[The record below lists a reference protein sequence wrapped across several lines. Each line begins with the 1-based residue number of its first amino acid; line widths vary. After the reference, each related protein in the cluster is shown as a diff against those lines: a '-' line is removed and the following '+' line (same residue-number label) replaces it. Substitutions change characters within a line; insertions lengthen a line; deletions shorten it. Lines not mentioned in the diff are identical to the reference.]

1 MSELVESRLDYWALG
16 HIHESIVP
24 RPSDPFIGYPGH
36 TQGRHINEAGPRGC
50 FLVRVT
56 SEGLLDGAP
65 EFVATDSVRWLSGE
79 VEITGLETM
88 DGLLARIEDRI
99 RELADRAE
107 GRSVVARITLRGRGR
122 LHAALT
128 RPNARRDLLDELHT
142 FGTARNP
149 FVWVE
154 KLVPRTRPERN
165 LDARRGGFPR
175 RRAGVDRRY
184 SPIARGDGGASR
196 RIDRPLRTRTRRQV
210 PDSAHPRRPPNDDR
224 RCRESLRRFVVG
236 GRRLMRIEEFHVEGF
251 GRLANVSMTDVPS
264 GLSIVLGENEAGKTT
279 LLEFF
284 RSILFGL
291 PARKQRDFYPPL
303 NGGRKGGRVVLENE
317 KGERIIVERFEGK
330 GTGPLTVTLP
340 DGSQGGEAAF
350 RELIGSATDE
360 LYGNVFA
367 FRLTEL
373 QSFESL
379 DTDKVRDAIYSAG
392 IGIGRRTIA
401 QVVQEL
407 ARQRDELFVPGGSK
421 PAMNQLLNR
430 LEDHG
435 RRWN

>member
-1 MSELVESRLDYWALG
+1 
-16 HIHESIVP
+16 
-24 RPSDPFIGYPGH
+24 
-36 TQGRHINEAGPRGC
+36 
-50 FLVRVT
+50 
-56 SEGLLDGAP
+56 
-65 EFVATDSVRWLSGE
+65 
-79 VEITGLETM
+79 
-88 DGLLARIEDRI
+88 
-99 RELADRAE
+99 
-107 GRSVVARITLRGRGR
+107 
-122 LHAALT
+122 
-128 RPNARRDLLDELHT
+128 
-142 FGTARNP
+142 
-149 FVWVE
+149 
-154 KLVPRTRPERN
+154 
-165 LDARRGGFPR
+165 
-175 RRAGVDRRY
+175 
-184 SPIARGDGGASR
+184 
-196 RIDRPLRTRTRRQV
+196 
-210 PDSAHPRRPPNDDR
+210 
-224 RCRESLRRFVVG
+224 
-236 GRRLMRIEEFHVEGF
+236 MRIEEFHVEGF